1 MQAMRTAAR
10 GRRPHPLCSLG
21 LVGLALAA
29 SACGGGPPR
38 KPTPPPNS
46 QSRGVEIRREMF
58 QIRGT
63 VDEWHEAPLIKDGL
77 MRLGGIEKVEQDFD
91 TGKYVVVYNTR
102 RTTRDAIRR
111 KIIELGEEQGRHFD
125 PIFDE
130 R

>member
-1 MQAMRTAAR
+1 M
-10 GRRPHPLCSLG
+10 
-21 LVGLALAA
+21 LVGAAALLLL

-38 KPTPPPNS
+38 KPTPPPNAEG
-46 QSRGVEIRREMF
+46 RGVEVRREMF

-63 VDEWHEAPLIKDGL
+63 VDEWHEAPQIKDGL

-91 TGKYVVVYNTR
+91 TGKYVVVYNSR

-111 KIIELGEEQGRHFD
+111 KIIEIGEEQGRRFD